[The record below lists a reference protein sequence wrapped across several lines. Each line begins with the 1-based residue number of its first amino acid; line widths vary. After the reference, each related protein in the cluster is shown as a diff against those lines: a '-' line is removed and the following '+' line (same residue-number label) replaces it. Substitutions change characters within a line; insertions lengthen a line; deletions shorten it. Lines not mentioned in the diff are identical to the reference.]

1 MDCRYCGVEVSDN
14 ALICFRCGRSTHERL
29 QEPLSLRRRS
39 TTRLLVPIAIA
50 ALFVSCVGLF
60 MMQLPG
66 YQTTHPF
73 VWGMLVVAGL
83 LLAWRFRLTR

>member
-39 TTRLLVPIAIA
+39 TTRLFVPIAIA
-50 ALFVSCVGLF
+50 VVFVSCVGLF